1 MESKGKD
8 AATIINTID
17 KVSWS
22 RPFVSGAPLTTSIS
36 PSAPKMLKE
45 NQAADRTKSRAYKLL
60 RRLAGASLQVPKSY
74 LVGKW
79 TRFKVEDEVIA
90 RGGFADIREGK
101 LGGMVVAVKTLNT
114 SHTADANA
122 IHKVRGTAGCS
133 TLVD

>member
-1 MESKGKD
+1 
-8 AATIINTID
+8 
-17 KVSWS
+17 
-22 RPFVSGAPLTTSIS
+22 
-36 PSAPKMLKE
+36 MLKE
-45 NQAADRTKSRAYKLL
+45 NQAADRTESRAFKLL

-79 TRFKVEDEVIA
+79 TRYKVEDEVIA

-114 SHTADANA
+114 SQKADTNA